1 MPDHPG
7 DVGGQERDAEIVV
20 DPHPAAP
27 DNDDNDD
34 NNSDN
39 DDDINDD
46 DNDDEEMLEASSD
59 KQRLLWT
66 RT

>member
-7 DVGGQERDAEIVV
+7 DVGGQERDAEVVV

-27 DNDDNDD
+27 DDD
-34 NNSDN
+34 NN
-39 DDDINDD
+39 DDINDD
-46 DNDDEEMLEASSD
+46 DNDNEEMLEASSD
-59 KQRLLWT
+59 TQRLLWT

>member
-27 DNDDNDD
+27 DDDSN
-34 NNSDN
+34 
-39 DDDINDD
+39 DDINDD
-46 DNDDEEMLEASSD
+46 DNDNDNDVDLVKAVSD
-59 KQRLLWT
+59 IAT
-66 RT
+66 E